1 MDLCSQ
7 RTLGTSVSNILQVH
21 RLQQALDEACRLRK
35 QLLAESVI
43 FQSDHQSQFNAN
55 SFRFEV
61 VKRNFAQCMVGVGYC
76 FYYIPTESFWS
87 PVRTELH
94 LHKLYDAFH
103 WASSVI
109 YRWGISSA
117 TIIVLIHESTTWR
130 QLNSN
135 ANIKHDQLIDLT
147 DKWIGG
153 TLGSCII
160 NSTYGINMQQVQ
172 AGITKQCKLQT
183 ES

>member
-1 MDLCSQ
+1 MFEVQRVGLVWSRDFTEPTYRNDKTYAVIVMDLCSQ

-103 WASSVI
+103 
-109 YRWGISSA
+109 
-117 TIIVLIHESTTWR
+117 
-130 QLNSN
+130 
-135 ANIKHDQLIDLT
+135 
-147 DKWIGG
+147 
-153 TLGSCII
+153 
-160 NSTYGINMQQVQ
+160 
-172 AGITKQCKLQT
+172 
-183 ES
+183 